1 MTTTLATR
9 VALDRVAHFLYEEAA
24 LLDQRRWFDWMD
36 LFAEGA
42 MYWVPLTPD
51 QPDPIN
57 HVSIFYEDAMMR
69 EVRARR
75 LEEQRAW
82 SQQPLVNAA
91 RIVGNIRLGEAE
103 RDCEILVRST
113 FIMAESRIPFHRQ
126 IAGFYYPGTDWGT
139 AGGRV
144 SVLITADTTDD
155 LLVEARPKLSVRDTA
170 GGGRVPLPDN
180 GARRWKVAVG
190 SDGVNRVLYRTQRW
204 HRWRTREPTSST
216 PRPAATG
223 CRSSTGRTSTWPDGS
238 RRSSAVRW

>member
-103 RDCEILVRST
+103 RDGEILVRST

-126 IAGFYYPGTDWGT
+126 IAGFYTH
-139 AGGRV
+139 R
-144 SVLITADTTDD
+144 
-155 LLVEARPKLSVRDTA
+155 LVEHGDSFLIAHKRADIIDSE
-170 GGGRVPLPDN
+170 
-180 GARRWKVAVG
+180 
-190 SDGVNRVLYRTQRW
+190 GVHGNFEGFL
-204 HRWRTREPTSST
+204 
-216 PRPAATG
+216 
-223 CRSSTGRTSTWPDGS
+223 
-238 RRSSAVRW
+238 